1 MNSVEFLNL
10 DCDSLDI
17 SRKDSERI
25 SETLSQ
31 EGVFSGGGYDDF
43 HDAGENQLKTLLYFG
58 LQDSSRVLD
67 IGCGCLRG
75 GRWVIPFLDRD
86 CYFGIEPN
94 KHMLDAGKRI
104 VIDEETISEK
114 SPKFDTNSEFDFGVF
129 DAIFDFVIARSV
141 WTHASKD
148 QIEKMLDQFV
158 LYSNEHS
165 KFLTSYLKPRIPII
179 DDYRGKRWVG
189 KSHESDQPGIA
200 RHSLRWIR
208 QVCRN
213 RNLRVTR
220 IDDPEVNYKA
230 QVWLKVERL
239 RL

>member
-1 MNSVEFLNL
+1 LEIPRTESH
-10 DCDSLDI
+10 
-17 SRKDSERI
+17 RI
-25 SETLSQ
+25 SQTLNE

-43 HDAGENQLKTLLYFG
+43 HEAGENQLNPLLHFG
-58 LQDSSRVLD
+58 LQPSSRVLD

-75 GRWVIPFLDRD
+75 GRWVIPFLDRN

-94 KHMLDAGKRI
+94 EEMLDAGKRI
-104 VIDEETISEK
+104 VIGQETMSEK
-114 SPKFDTNSEFDFGVF
+114 APMFDTNQEFDFGVF
-129 DAIFDFVIARSV
+129 DAIFDYVIARSV

-165 KFLTSYLKPRIPII
+165 VFLTSYLKPRIPII

-200 RHSLRWIR
+200 RHSLWWIR
-208 QVCRN
+208 KICRK

-220 IDDPEVNYKA
+220 IDDPELNYRA
-230 QVWLKVERL
+230 QVWLKISRL
-239 RL
+239 